1 MQKMNKL
8 KFVFKEI
15 KKGRLNYILFSI
27 FTYPLSKTR
36 LKDWRLKK
44 KDEILV
50 RKLTKGIKKSYNLNF
65 LNIYSKLYCEALRE
79 VYEDKIYDFFK
90 INEKDLV
97 YDVGAGCGEYT
108 LLCAKNGAEVL
119 AFELRKDAYE
129 IMNKNVKL
137 NYFQNKIKTYL
148 GKTDDKNALDFY
160 FNKNKKIPT
169 IIKIDIEG
177 DELKALK
184 GSKKIL
190 KEAAPKIILET
201 HSKKLENDC
210 LDFLFKFEYS
220 IKNKLNMDDK
230 CNLLFLEKNQK

>member
-79 VYEDKIYDFFK
+79 VYEDKIYDFFESK
-90 INEKDLV
+90 GYVTDTQL
-97 YDVGAGCGEYT
+97 
-108 LLCAKNGAEVL
+108 EVL
-119 AFELRKDAYE
+119 
-129 IMNKNVKL
+129 
-137 NYFQNKIKTYL
+137 NKIY
-148 GKTDDKNALDFY
+148 DENNVHNF
-160 FNKNKKIPT
+160 
-169 IIKIDIEG
+169 IINYR
-177 DELKALK
+177 
-184 GSKKIL
+184 S
-190 KEAAPKIILET
+190 
-201 HSKKLENDC
+201 
-210 LDFLFKFEYS
+210 
-220 IKNKLNMDDK
+220 
-230 CNLLFLEKNQK
+230 